1 MSDASANQATMKLP
15 GRLRSRRMQVL
26 RERVIVGLL
35 LACASF
41 SILTTGAIIF
51 MLVGESVRFFGLED
65 VSVAEFLGGLE
76 WAPLLG
82 AEHKFGVWPLING
95 TMIVTVIAACVSI
108 PLGLVSAIYLSEY
121 APKRVRSALKP
132 ALEILAGIPTVV
144 YGYFA
149 LTVITPTLSF
159 LHDGFNTYNAM
170 AAGIAVGIMTLPT
183 VCSLSED
190 ALRAVPRS
198 LRQGAYATG
207 ATKFDVSMKIVL
219 PAGLSGV
226 IAAFLLAIARAVGE
240 TMIVALAAGGTA
252 VLTADPRDSVQT
264 LTAYMVQIGLG
275 DAPAG
280 GVEYY
285 SIYAVGLV
293 LFVLTMFV
301 TLIGHRIRNRFRE
314 EYA

>member
-1 MSDASANQATMKLP
+1 MSDEQAIHASMELP
-15 GRLRSRRMQVL
+15 GRPRSRRLRAL
-26 RERVIVGLL
+26 REKAIVGSL
-35 LACASF
+35 LACAAF
-41 SILTTGAIIF
+41 SILTTLAIIY
-51 MLVGESVRFFGLED
+51 MLVSESIRFFGLDEVTLLD
-65 VSVAEFLGGLE
+65 FFGSLE

-82 AEHKFGVWPLING
+82 AEHKFGIWPLING
-95 TMIVTVIAACVSI
+95 TLLVTVIAACVSI
-108 PLGLVSAIYLSEY
+108 PLGLVSAVYLSEY
-121 APKRVRSALKP
+121 APRKVRATLKP

-149 LTVITPTLSF
+149 LTVITPALSF

-183 VCSLSED
+183 VSSLSED

-198 LRQGAYATG
+198 LRQGAYAVG
-207 ATKFDVSMKIVL
+207 GTKFDVSLKIVL

-252 VLTADPRDSVQT
+252 VITADPRDSAQT
-264 LTAYMVQIGLG
+264 LTAYMVQIALG

-285 SIYAVGLV
+285 SIYAAGLV
-293 LFVLTMFV
+293 LFVLTMIV
-301 TLIGHRIRNRFRE
+301 TLVGHRIRNKFRE
-314 EYA
+314 EYS

>member
-1 MSDASANQATMKLP
+1 MTTARRSSSP
-15 GRLRSRRMQVL
+15 LRMRW
-26 RERVIVGLL
+26 I
-35 LACASF
+35 
-41 SILTTGAIIF
+41 
-51 MLVGESVRFFGLED
+51 
-65 VSVAEFLGGLE
+65 
-76 WAPLLG
+76 
-82 AEHKFGVWPLING
+82 
-95 TMIVTVIAACVSI
+95 
-108 PLGLVSAIYLSEY
+108 
-121 APKRVRSALKP
+121 
-132 ALEILAGIPTVV
+132 
-144 YGYFA
+144 
-149 LTVITPTLSF
+149 
-159 LHDGFNTYNAM
+159 
-170 AAGIAVGIMTLPT
+170 
-183 VCSLSED
+183 
-190 ALRAVPRS
+190 ALRAPATVREAASPRGS
-198 LRQGAYATG
+198 SAITASG
-207 ATKFDVSMKIVL
+207 
-219 PAGLSGV
+219 GLSGV